1 VRRAAAVG
9 SAISSADG
17 NDLADTASAPPRYGL
32 GTILWFEAD
41 NLVLT
46 AAQAAC
52 VALPAAGVP
61 RFLERFRGGAWAL
74 ILPLC
79 IVVVIVAI
87 NEVPNTAD
95 VLTWVA
101 LLLVPPGCALALG
114 WAMRGARW
122 WLAPLAAPLLAIAW
136 ADQDGSRP
144 GQIATIL
151 LIMGS
156 CVTLG
161 RLLAGAAPLLLL
173 KLGLLAMA
181 ISDAIL
187 VFGNE
192 LQAPNAVLVAAAPG
206 AGLPQLQSASFHF
219 ASMGYGDFFAAAVLG
234 GLLAA
239 ERRPQLIP
247 ALAVLVVSFFWDQL
261 FLVVDVL
268 PATVPPAIV
277 LVGVEVWAQV
287 RARGRVGALD
297 G

>member
-1 VRRAAAVG
+1 M
-9 SAISSADG
+9 
-17 NDLADTASAPPRYGL
+17 
-32 GTILWFEAD
+32 WFEAD
-41 NLVLT
+41 NMVLT
-46 AAQAAC
+46 TAQAAC
-52 VALPAAGVP
+52 AALPAAGVP
-61 RFLERFRGGAWAL
+61 RFLQRFRGGAWAL
-74 ILPLC
+74 VLPLC

-87 NEVPNTAD
+87 NEVPDTAD

-101 LLLVPPGCALALG
+101 LLLVPVGCALGLG

-122 WLAPLAAPLLAIAW
+122 WLAPLAIPLLAIAW

-144 GQIATIL
+144 GQVATII

-187 VFGNE
+187 VFGNT
-192 LQAPNAVLVAAAPG
+192 LQEPNAVLVAAEPG

-234 GLLAA
+234 GILAA

-247 ALAVLVVSFFWDQL
+247 ALALVVVSLAWDQL
-261 FLVVDVL
+261 FLVVDTL
-268 PATVPPAIV
+268 PATIPPALV
-277 LVGVEVWAQV
+277 LIGVEVWAQV
-287 RARGRVGALD
+287 RARRPALN
-297 G
+297 